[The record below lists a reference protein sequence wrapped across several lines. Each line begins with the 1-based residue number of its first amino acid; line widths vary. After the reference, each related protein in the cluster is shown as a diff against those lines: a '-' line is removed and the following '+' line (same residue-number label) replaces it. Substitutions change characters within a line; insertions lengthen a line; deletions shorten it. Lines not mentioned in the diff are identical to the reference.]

1 MKNKEEDWYSVNV
14 YLNDIKNLIKLGAIP
29 TGEFARKEIEGDA
42 NKHIIYYEAGVLT
55 TESGTGVKTRY
66 EKGFLEYRME
76 KLFDKLKQTLIECED
91 CPYEL
96 QHRLIKE
103 IKRNID
109 DYIMEQEDKDE

>member
-1 MKNKEEDWYSVNV
+1 MKNKEDWYAVNAF
-14 YLNDIKNLIKLGAIP
+14 LRDIKNVIKLDAIP

-42 NKHIIYYEAGVLT
+42 NKHIIYYEDGVLT

-76 KLFDKLKQTLIECED
+76 ELFEKLKQTIIECDD

-96 QHRLIKE
+96 QHLLIKE
-103 IKRNID
+103 IKRSID
-109 DYIMEQEDKDE
+109 DYVMEH